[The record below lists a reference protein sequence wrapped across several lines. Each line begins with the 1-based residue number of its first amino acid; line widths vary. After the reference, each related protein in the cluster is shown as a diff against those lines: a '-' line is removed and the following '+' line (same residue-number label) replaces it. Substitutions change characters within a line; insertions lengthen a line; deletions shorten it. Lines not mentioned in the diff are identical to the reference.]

1 MKMVSLTGLKTF
13 LTKLK
18 STFATKSEVNQK
30 QDKLTFDSTP
40 TSGSTRPFTSGG
52 IYDALGPS
60 LFLADQDTG
69 EWVGAPIRSRSGI
82 VVSNT
87 EPTDHD
93 VIWLKEI

>member
-13 LTKLK
+13 LVKLK
-18 STFATKSEVNQK
+18 ATFATKTDVAKK

-40 TSGSTRPFTSGG
+40 TSGSVNPVTSGG
-52 IYDALGPS
+52 VYDALGPS

-69 EWVGAPIRSRSGI
+69 EWVGVPIRSKTGF
-82 VVSNT
+82 VVSDT

-93 VIWLKEI
+93 VIWLKDV